1 MKKFIWGKMND
12 YVQDKNEIMSM
23 RCKVCNTSKISNVG
37 IVNSNSSW
45 ECQNCG
51 NILDANGRIATVK

>member
-1 MKKFIWGKMND
+1 MND